1 MFVKKITG
9 ERQSAN
15 CPQLK
20 NAAGRLTVFCMTF
33 VILFSTLYV
42 KAYAEAPSMN
52 VSAKAAVLMEPLTG
66 KVLLEQNPHEKLP
79 PASVTKVMTIL
90 LIYEAIADGKIKFED
105 IVTVS
110 SHAASMGGSQVYL
123 EAMEQQSV
131 RDLLK
136 SIIVA
141 SANDASVAMAEFIA
155 GSEEGFVVMMNQKAQ
170 QLGMSDTNFI
180 NCCGLPAKGHYTCAY
195 DIALMS
201 RELITKYPEVLDFT
215 KIWMDKIIHRTA
227 RGEEEFGLSNT
238 NRLIKSYN
246 GATGLKTGSTDEAL
260 YCISAT
266 AERDGLCLISVIL
279 GSPDSNTRFHEAM
292 KMLDYGFANYK
303 ISKGDAAGTVMGKIQ
318 VFKGEANEV
327 EYAVKTQISA
337 LVGKGNTK
345 TMESRVEALPAIS
358 APCPAGS
365 KAGEIVY
372 LFEGKEVGRSDLVTV
387 ADIKRASLPDMMK
400 RLLYKWFEQ

>member
-1 MFVKKITG
+1 MFFGKK
-9 ERQSAN
+9 ELPLVQ
-15 CPQLK
+15 QK
-20 NAAGRLTVFCMTF
+20 NSIKLLNRRLASFLTALAIISSMLGVP
-33 VILFSTLYV
+33 VR
-42 KAYAEAPSMN
+42 AEAPSMN
-52 VSAKAAVLMEPLTG
+52 VAARAAVLMEPSTG
-66 KVLLEQNPHEKLP
+66 KVLLEQNSHDKLP

-90 LIYEAIADGKIKFED
+90 LIYEAIADGKIKFD
-105 IVTVS
+105 DVVTVS

-136 SIIVA
+136 SIVVA

-155 GSEEGFVVMMNQKAQ
+155 GSEEGFVIMMNQKAQ
-170 QLGMSDTNFI
+170 LLGMADTTFV
-180 NCCGLPAKGHYTCAY
+180 NCCGLPAKGHETSAY

-201 RELITKYPEVLDFT
+201 RELITKHPQVYEMT

-227 RGEEEFGLSNT
+227 RGDEEFGLANT
-238 NRLIKSYN
+238 NRLIKSYS

-266 AERDGLCLISVIL
+266 AERDGLNLISVIL

-292 KMLDYGFANYK
+292 KMFDYGFANFK
-303 ISKGDAAGTVMGKIQ
+303 ISKGDEAGTVMGKIK
-318 VFKGEANEV
+318 VHKGETEEV
-327 EYAVKTQISA
+327 EFAVKTQINA

-345 TMESRVEALPAIS
+345 MMESHVEALEALS
-358 APCPAGS
+358 APCPVGS

-372 LFEGKEVGRSDLVTV
+372 MFEGKEVGRSDLVTV
-387 ADIKRASLPDMMK
+387 TEVKRASLPDMMK
-400 RLLYKWFEQ
+400 RLLYRWFE